1 MSIVPSIVITTASS
15 ILFSLFGDVGEIV
28 SNNLYYIFSSVVSDE
43 TALPGHHSGLSPVK
57 DSHAHELEILDLANK
72 HKNEYATNK
81 AREVAKRLQSPD
93 PDQFT
98 VYTLDQNEMR
108 NANALNYEGST
119 ILLSKSFSDA
129 LQGLPGAKY
138 TSEEIEGVLGHE
150 VGHGILRHADPDNP
164 KNDKL
169 DGLRGEASIRMLSQ
183 ILREHEREADL
194 FTVRDPKIAQGL
206 VHRLMR
212 DRIGKPPEI
221 PHLLDTHP
229 TDEERIAY
237 LSRAICETTR
247 GHDELNISCFSNG
260 TAS

>member
-1 MSIVPSIVITTASS
+1 MAIIPSIIVAATSS
-15 ILFSLFGDVGEIV
+15 ILCSLFGNIGEIV
-28 SNNLYYIFSSVVSDE
+28 SNNLYHLFNSAVSE
-43 TALPGHHSGLSPVK
+43 LGPIRG
-57 DSHAHELEILDLANK
+57 SHAHELETLDLANK

-108 NANALNYEGST
+108 NADALHYKDST

-138 TSEEIEGVLGHE
+138 TPEEIEGVLGHE
-150 VGHGILRHADPDNP
+150 VGHGILRHSDPDNP

-169 DGLRGEASIRMLSQ
+169 DGLRDTAFINMLSQ
-183 ILREHEREADL
+183 ILREHEKEADL

-212 DRIGKPPEI
+212 DRIGQPPEV
-221 PHLLDTHP
+221 PSPLATHP

-237 LSRAICETTR
+237 LSRAIFETTR
-247 GHDELNISCFSNG
+247 CDDDLNISCFSNG

>member
-1 MSIVPSIVITTASS
+1 MATIPSTIVATTSA
-15 ILFSLFGDVGEIV
+15 ILVSLFGNIGETV
-28 SNNLYYIFSSVVSDE
+28 ANNLYHIFNSAVSELD
-43 TALPGHHSGLSPVK
+43 PIRG
-57 DSHAHELEILDLANK
+57 SHAYELETLDLANK

-81 AREVAKRLQSPD
+81 VREVAKKLQSPD
-93 PDQFT
+93 PDQFA

-108 NANALNYEGST
+108 NADALNYKDST

-138 TSEEIEGVLGHE
+138 TPEEIEGVLGHE
-150 VGHGILRHADPDNP
+150 VGHGILRHSDPDNP

-169 DGLRGEASIRMLSQ
+169 DGLSGAAFINMLSQ
-183 ILREHEREADL
+183 ILREHEKEADL

-212 DRIGKPPEI
+212 DRIGQPPEV
-221 PHLLDTHP
+221 PSPLDTHP

-237 LSRAICETTR
+237 LSRAIFETTK
-247 GHDELNISCFSNG
+247 GDDDLNISCVRNE